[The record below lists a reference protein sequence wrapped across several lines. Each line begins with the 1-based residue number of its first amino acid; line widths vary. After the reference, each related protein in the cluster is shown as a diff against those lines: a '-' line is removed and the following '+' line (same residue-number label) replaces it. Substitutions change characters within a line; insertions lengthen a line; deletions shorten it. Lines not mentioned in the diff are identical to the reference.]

1 MDGGR
6 LLRTGRRGVGVA
18 LYLLEGL
25 EYMELAAGNGMVKDL
40 WVRIKEQTKKADVLL
55 ESTVGHPLRMMT
67 LTVL

>member
-6 LLRTGRRGVGVA
+6 LLRTGRRGVGAA

-25 EYMELAAGNGMVKDL
+25 EYMELAAGNGMVKGL

-55 ESTVGHPLRMMT
+55 ESTVGHPLRIMT